1 MKTDLDF
8 RTPDLF
14 GPAAFRQGF
23 KDFET
28 ISSTQAWSLF
38 FTAGQN
44 DMALGMNPEVGNFFN
59 GLLFALAGTGIL
71 ATLIFHPF
79 YG

>member
-8 RTPDLF
+8 RNPALF
-14 GPAAFRQGF
+14 GPAAFRPAF
-23 KDFET
+23 KEFKT
-28 ISSTQAWSLF
+28 INSTQAWSLF

-44 DMALGMNPEVGNFFN
+44 DAALGMNPEVGNFFN
-59 GLLFALAGTGIL
+59 CLLFAITGTGIL

>member
-14 GPAAFRQGF
+14 GHTTFRSDF
-23 KDFET
+23 KEFKN

-44 DMALGMNPEVGNFFN
+44 DAALGLNPEVGNFFN
-59 GLLFALAGTGIL
+59 GLLFAIAGSGIL
-71 ATLIFHPF
+71 AVLFFSPF

>member
-8 RTPDLF
+8 RNPDLF
-14 GPAAFRQGF
+14 GPAAFRPDF
-23 KDFET
+23 KEFKN

-44 DMALGMNPEVGNFFN
+44 DAALGMNPAVGNFFN
-59 GLLFALAGTGIL
+59 YLVFAIAGTGIL
-71 ATLIFHPF
+71 SALLFPPF
-79 YG
+79 AG

>member
-14 GPAAFRQGF
+14 GAAAFRPAF
-23 KDFET
+23 KEQT
-28 ISSTQAWSLF
+28 INSTQAWSLF

-44 DMALGMNPEVGNFFN
+44 DAALGMNPEVGNFFN
-59 GLLFALAGTGIL
+59 SLLFAIAGTGIL
-71 ATLIFHPF
+71 AALIFHPF
-79 YG
+79 VG